1 MQIAPDRQA
10 HSSLVQQQQDSGASE
25 PWLKVIGSH
34 HLVRWLADERVSLA
48 LTTYQ
53 LGKLLLLGH
62 KSGSELAVFERSF
75 ERCMGMCASSNTQ
88 TLWMSSR
95 SQLWRFEHMTT
106 DGPFDRMYVPRTS
119 HVTGDID
126 VHDLAI
132 DGDGQPVFVNTLFSC
147 LATVSPRF
155 NFECLWRPDF
165 ISRLAAEDRCH
176 LNGLAMRDG
185 KPRYVTLCA
194 RSDVADGWRDHRTDG
209 GCVIDVTTGDVLA
222 EGLSMPH
229 SPRWYQD
236 RLWILEAGSG
246 WFGFIDLDS
255 GRFER
260 VTFCSGYARGLA
272 MFGNWAVV
280 GLSLPR
286 HESTFQGLP
295 LESELQQRGAV
306 AGCGLQVIDLESGE
320 VAHWVRIENKVHEL
334 YDVVALQGV
343 RRPAALGFMTQEI
356 QQNVWFA
363 EGDRT
368 HRWTAAEPQGE
379 KPGRSPAQ
387 NSNSRPRAT

>member
-1 MQIAPDRQA
+1 
-10 HSSLVQQQQDSGASE
+10 
-25 PWLKVIGSH
+25 
-34 HLVRWLADERVSLA
+34 
-48 LTTYQ
+48 
-53 LGKLLLLGH
+53 
-62 KSGSELAVFERSF
+62 
-75 ERCMGMCASSNTQ
+75 
-88 TLWMSSR
+88 
-95 SQLWRFEHMTT
+95 
-106 DGPFDRMYVPRTS
+106 
-119 HVTGDID
+119 
-126 VHDLAI
+126 
-132 DGDGQPVFVNTLFSC
+132 
-147 LATVSPRF
+147 
-155 NFECLWRPDF
+155 
-165 ISRLAAEDRCH
+165 
-176 LNGLAMRDG
+176 
-185 KPRYVTLCA
+185 
-194 RSDVADGWRDHRTDG
+194 
-209 GCVIDVTTGDVLA
+209 
-222 EGLSMPH
+222 MPH

-246 WFGFIDLDS
+246 WFGFIDLAS

-272 MFGNWAVV
+272 MFGKWAVV

-368 HRWTAAEPQGE
+368 HRWTAAAP
-379 KPGRSPAQ
+379 
-387 NSNSRPRAT
+387 